1 MDALA
6 LEISSTQF
14 VEWKQA
20 VQARIPTPV
29 NIEANELRMN
39 QVQARLDELLVGNNV
54 DSCPGMVCQNR
65 SPHSGTMAQ
74 LFFAPNTAAV

>member
-1 MDALA
+1 MTLMDALA

-29 NIEANELRMN
+29 DIEANDLRMN
-39 QVQARLDELLVGNNV
+39 QVQSRLDELLVG
-54 DSCPGMVCQNR
+54 DGFPGMVRQNG

-74 LFFAPNTAAV
+74 LFFAPNHPDR